1 MSNEEVPSTEDIQ
14 EVYREMYDN
23 CLKVCNVNKS
33 LKDKIV
39 KINDENAY
47 LKSALANLK
56 NLVNEKDEKI
66 QEITV
71 DLEGTKKNLK
81 MLNSRKTKLDQI
93 LNLGQSVNNRMG

>member
-1 MSNEEVPSTEDIQ
+1 
-14 EVYREMYDN
+14 MYDN
-23 CLKVCNVNKS
+23 WLKVCNVNKS

-66 QEITV
+66 
-71 DLEGTKKNLK
+71 
-81 MLNSRKTKLDQI
+81 
-93 LNLGQSVNNRMG
+93 